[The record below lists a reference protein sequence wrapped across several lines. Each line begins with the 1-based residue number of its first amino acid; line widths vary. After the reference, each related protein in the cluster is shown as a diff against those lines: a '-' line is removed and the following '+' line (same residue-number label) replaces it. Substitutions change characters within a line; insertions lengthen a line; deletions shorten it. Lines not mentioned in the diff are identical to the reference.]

1 MTNSVKSLTL
11 LFIILSF
18 TACNAQ
24 QNKGSQQTLTLK
36 ELLVEIREQRISE
49 PDARLVF
56 AEIVK
61 DLQNK
66 YPTPKLDSANMQMV
80 FPLKGKNYR
89 DVGGKGRGFYAR
101 LFNLFDH
108 SISRSHPAHDIFIY
122 DVNRDLRDDNT
133 GEFVDLLAVN
143 DGFIVATE
151 TNWKE
156 GDEFKGGNYV
166 WLYDFTNGGLWYYAH
181 MRQVYAVEG
190 QLVKAGDK
198 LGEVGRTGFNADNRR
213 SDTHLHL
220 MFLKIDEIGNPT
232 PVNHY
237 PWLQNAKTVYTTQLP
252 SHFPRKNFEI
262 GFIPEIRKPVML
274 PTQLGFLLPRSLF
287 RLKF

>member
-1 MTNSVKSLTL
+1 MTHSVKILTL
-11 LFIILSF
+11 LFFIMSISS
-18 TACNAQ
+18 CNAQ
-24 QNKGSQQTLTLK
+24 PKHRTGESLTLK
-36 ELLVEIREQRISE
+36 ELLVEIREETISE
-49 PDARLVF
+49 AEARLVF
-56 AEIVK
+56 AEIAQK
-61 DLQNK
+61 LQEQ

-80 FPLKGKNYR
+80 FPLRGKNYR

-122 DVNRDLRDDNT
+122 DVNRDLRDDNN
-133 GEFVDLLAVN
+133 GEFVDILAVN
-143 DGFIVATE
+143 DGFVVATE
-151 TNWKE
+151 TNWQE

-198 LGEVGRTGFNADNRR
+198 LGEVGRTGFNAENRR

-220 MFLKIDEIGNPT
+220 MFLAIDENGSPRPI
-232 PVNHY
+232 NHY
-237 PWLQNAKTVYTTQLP
+237 PWLKKAKTVYKTQLP
-252 SHFPRKNFEI
+252 THFPRKNFDI
-262 GFIPEIRKPVML
+262 GLIKPNNTPVYL
-274 PTQLGFLLPRSLF
+274 PTNLGMFGLPSRLF
-287 RLKF
+287 

>member
-1 MTNSVKSLTL
+1 M
-11 LFIILSF
+11 LSI

-24 QNKGSQQTLTLK
+24 SKHRSKETLSLK
-36 ELLVEIREQRISE
+36 DLLVEIREQSISE
-49 PDARLVF
+49 EDARQVF
-56 AEIVK
+56 ADIMG
-61 DLQNK
+61 DLRNK
-66 YPTPKLDSANMQMV
+66 YPTPSLDSANMQMV
-80 FPLKGKNYR
+80 FPLLGKNYHS
-89 DVGGKGRGFYAR
+89 VGGKGKGFYAR

-133 GEFVDLLAVN
+133 GDFVDIVAVN
-143 DGFIVATE
+143 DGFVIATE
-151 TNWKE
+151 TNWQE

-198 LGEVGRTGFNADNRR
+198 LGEVGRTGFNAENRR

-220 MFLKIDEIGNPT
+220 MFLKIDEAGNPK

-237 PWLQNAKTVYTTQLP
+237 PWLKNAQTVYTTQLP
-252 SHFPRKNFEI
+252 AHFPRKKFEI
-262 GFIPEIRKPVML
+262 GFMPVLRKPIAL
-274 PTQLGFLLPRSLF
+274 PTNLGLILPL
-287 RLKF
+287 RLN